1 MRQSCEKL
9 LRKNNPP
16 NPPLDG
22 GTGAVEDIER
32 YAFGTPQAAPMG
44 VPRQQSLSSSSIS
57 KFKLGAE
64 NL

>member
-44 VPRQQSLSSSSIS
+44 VPRQVMVNSDLLEE
-57 KFKLGAE
+57 FVF
-64 NL
+64 

>member
-44 VPRQQSLSSSSIS
+44 VPSHVARRSQAHDYIWIE
-57 KFKLGAE
+57 K
-64 NL
+64 